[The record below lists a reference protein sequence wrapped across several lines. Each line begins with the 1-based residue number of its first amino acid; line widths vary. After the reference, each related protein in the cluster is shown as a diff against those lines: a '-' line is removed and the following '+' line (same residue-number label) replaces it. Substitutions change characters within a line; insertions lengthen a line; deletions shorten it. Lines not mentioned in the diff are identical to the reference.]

1 MLIGDE
7 RYFVADL
14 SCEIPMHPT
23 VNGKKVPALLSQT
36 EIDRKMRENEIAANR
51 EYYNIFDNFNLE
63 DSVVSRSDMFVNTES
78 FIPGPQPC
86 HNPEGKRNKY
96 VITYDP
102 ASKNDN
108 APVLVMEI
116 YREMGTNELHGRCV
130 YMENFVVTYKDGS
143 KRPMRLDEQTERL
156 RELIYIFNGKENA
169 VPYENVTVLID

>member
-1 MLIGDE
+1 MGSNK
-7 RYFVADL
+7 YFVADIN
-14 SCEIPMHPT
+14 CEIPMHPT

-63 DSVVSRSDMFVNTES
+63 DSVVSRSDMFVNTEF